1 MPQPD
6 RAWWDD
12 VQYLREP
19 LERKREKEARRGL
32 RLDARAAA
40 RAVADRHASA
50 PAAEPELDFI
60 NGLDSIH
67 DLDAIPRTRR
77 FERSAPEDD
86 GAPRRRFE
94 RSAPEDDGA
103 HRGRFARVAPERVPD
118 AKPRTGR
125 FERSASGRR
134 GRFARAERDT
144 ARDLAPEAPAAVTPA
159 VVAAGHAP
167 AGAAAADTPAAVALA
182 AEAPTAL
189 TAPSRRRTVEITGR
203 TVGAPSLP
211 RLVQI
216 DRRRPARR
224 AAERVGA
231 RPDRLALWAVVL
243 GFFLIFVA
251 VTSTSHA
258 ATRAH
263 SAGAASG
270 RVVHQQVFHA
280 HTAALRAI
288 PPAR

>member
-1 MPQPD
+1 
-6 RAWWDD
+6 
-12 VQYLREP
+12 VSE
-19 LERKREKEARRGL
+19 
-32 RLDARAAA
+32 
-40 RAVADRHASA
+40 RHASA
-50 PAAEPELDFI
+50 PAAKPDTDFIHGLESVHELD
-60 NGLDSIH
+60 
-67 DLDAIPRTRR
+67 AMPRTRR
-77 FERSAPEDD
+77 FERPPRKGD
-86 GAPRRRFE
+86 GAPSRRRFE
-94 RSAPEDDGA
+94 RSS
-103 HRGRFARVAPERVPD
+103 PER
-118 AKPRTGR
+118 
-125 FERSASGRR
+125 
-134 GRFARAERDT
+134 RFARAEHD
-144 ARDLAPEAPAAVTPA
+144 ASLDLAPEAPASV
-159 VVAAGHAP
+159 AP
-167 AGAAAADTPAAVALA
+167 APLA
-182 AEAPTAL
+182 
-189 TAPSRRRTVEITGR
+189 APSRRRTVEITGR

-263 SAGAASG
+263 SAGAAGG
-270 RVVHQQVFHA
+270 RVVHQQVFRA

>member
-40 RAVADRHASA
+40 RAVAERHATG
-50 PAAEPELDFI
+50 PVAESEPDFI
-60 NGLDSIH
+60 HGMDSIH
-67 DLDAIPRTRR
+67 ELDGMPRTRRFQRSTPEADDVPRTRR
-77 FERSAPEDD
+77 FERSAPDADD
-86 GAPRRRFE
+86 DDAPRSRRFG
-94 RSAPEDDGA
+94 RSAPD
-103 HRGRFARVAPERVPD
+103 
-118 AKPRTGR
+118 
-125 FERSASGRR
+125 RR
-134 GRFARAERDT
+134 GRSARPEHASPAHADAT
-144 ARDLAPEAPAAVTPA
+144 PAHAPEAPTP
-159 VVAAGHAP
+159 
-167 AGAAAADTPAAVALA
+167 LR
-182 AEAPTAL
+182 
-189 TAPSRRRTVEITGR
+189 APSRRRTVEITGR

-224 AAERVGA
+224 PAERVGA

-280 HTAALRAI
+280 HTAALRAF

>member
-40 RAVADRHASA
+40 RAVAERHASA

-60 NGLDSIH
+60 HGLDSVH
-67 DLDAIPRTRR
+67 ELDAMPRPRRFERSSREGEGAPRRRRFERSGRDERQERDERDVPEADAKPRTRR
-77 FERSAPEDD
+77 FERSSPE
-86 GAPRRRFE
+86 
-94 RSAPEDDGA
+94 
-103 HRGRFARVAPERVPD
+103 
-118 AKPRTGR
+118 
-125 FERSASGRR
+125 RR
-134 GRFARAERDT
+134 GRMTRGEHEASL
-144 ARDLAPEAPAAVTPA
+144 DLAPEAPGSA
-159 VVAAGHAP
+159 AP
-167 AGAAAADTPAAVALA
+167 APLA
-182 AEAPTAL
+182 
-189 TAPSRRRTVEITGR
+189 APSRRRTVEITGR

-224 AAERVGA
+224 ATERVGA

-270 RVVHQQVFHA
+270 RAVHQQVFHA
-280 HTAALRAI
+280 HTATLRAI

>member
-40 RAVADRHASA
+40 RAVAERHASDPVAA
-50 PAAEPELDFI
+50 PESPRARRFDRSAPD
-60 NGLDSIH
+60 D
-67 DLDAIPRTRR
+67 DAPRGRR
-77 FERSAPEDD
+77 FERSAPEGD
-86 GAPRRRFE
+86 APRARRFE
-94 RSAPEDDGA
+94 RSGSD
-103 HRGRFARVAPERVPD
+103 
-118 AKPRTGR
+118 
-125 FERSASGRR
+125 RR
-134 GRFARAERDT
+134 GRFARAEH
-144 ARDLAPEAPAAVTPA
+144 ASAAHAPEAPAP
-159 VVAAGHAP
+159 
-167 AGAAAADTPAAVALA
+167 LA
-182 AEAPTAL
+182 
-189 TAPSRRRTVEITGR
+189 APSRRRTVEITGR
-203 TVGAPSLP
+203 TVGAPALP

-224 AAERVGA
+224 AVERVGA

-270 RVVHQQVFHA
+270 RVVHHQVLSA

>member
-32 RLDARAAA
+32 RLDARGAA
-40 RAVADRHASA
+40 RAVAERHASS
-50 PAAEPELDFI
+50 PAAEPEPDFI
-60 NGLDSIH
+60 HGLDSVH
-67 DLDAIPRTRR
+67 ELDAMPRSRRFERSAPEADAKPRTRR
-77 FERSAPEDD
+77 FERSASD
-86 GAPRRRFE
+86 
-94 RSAPEDDGA
+94 
-103 HRGRFARVAPERVPD
+103 
-118 AKPRTGR
+118 
-125 FERSASGRR
+125 RR
-134 GRFARAERDT
+134 GRFARGEHDANL
-144 ARDLAPEAPAAVTPA
+144 DLAPEAPASA
-159 VVAAGHAP
+159 AP
-167 AGAAAADTPAAVALA
+167 APL
-182 AEAPTAL
+182 P
-189 TAPSRRRTVEITGR
+189 APSRRRTVEITGR

-231 RPDRLALWAVVL
+231 RPDRLALWAVLL

-270 RVVHQQVFHA
+270 RVVHQHVFPA

>member
-40 RAVADRHASA
+40 RAVAERHGSGTVVD
-50 PAAEPELDFI
+50 AE
-60 NGLDSIH
+60 LDSIEQ
-67 DLDAIPRTRR
+67 LDAMPRTRR
-77 FERSAPEDD
+77 FERSAPDAD
-86 GAPRRRFE
+86 AAPRARRFE
-94 RSAPEDDGA
+94 RSAPDADA
-103 HRGRFARVAPERVPD
+103 APR
-118 AKPRTGR
+118 RGR
-125 FERSASGRR
+125 FERSAPEADASPRSR
-134 GRFARAERDT
+134 RFARAE
-144 ARDLAPEAPAAVTPA
+144 
-159 VVAAGHAP
+159 HS
-167 AGAAAADTPAAVALA
+167 GAARPADVPVPL
-182 AEAPTAL
+182 PV
-189 TAPSRRRTVEITGR
+189 PSRRRTIEITGR
-203 TVGAPSLP
+203 TVGAPALP

-224 AAERVGA
+224 PAERVGA

-263 SAGAASG
+263 SAGAAGS
-270 RVVHQQVFHA
+270 RVVHQQVVRT

>member
-1 MPQPD
+1 MPQPN

-12 VQYLREP
+12 VQHLREP

-40 RAVADRHASA
+40 RAVAERHASD
-50 PAAEPELDFI
+50 PVV
-60 NGLDSIH
+60 H
-67 DLDAIPRTRR
+67 DPDNVHELDAIPRTRR
-77 FERSAPEDD
+77 FDRAAPDAD
-86 GAPRRRFE
+86 GAPRRRRSERAAPDADGAPRGRRFERSEPDADAAPRERRFE
-94 RSAPEDDGA
+94 RSAPE
-103 HRGRFARVAPERVPD
+103 
-118 AKPRTGR
+118 
-125 FERSASGRR
+125 RR
-134 GRFARAERDT
+134 GRFARAEHGPT
-144 ARDLAPEAPAAVTPA
+144 SGTEAPAP
-159 VVAAGHAP
+159 
-167 AGAAAADTPAAVALA
+167 LS
-182 AEAPTAL
+182 
-189 TAPSRRRTVEITGR
+189 APSRRRTVEITGR
-203 TVGAPSLP
+203 TVGAPALP
-211 RLVQI
+211 RLVEI

-224 AAERVGA
+224 PVERVGA

-270 RVVHQQVFHA
+270 HAVHQQVVRT
-280 HTAALRAI
+280 HTATLRAI

>member
-40 RAVADRHASA
+40 RAVAERHATG
-50 PAAEPELDFI
+50 PVAESEPDFI
-60 NGLDSIH
+60 HGMDSIH
-67 DLDAIPRTRR
+67 ELDAMPRTRRFQRSTSEADDVPRTRR
-77 FERSAPEDD
+77 FERSAPDADD
-86 GAPRRRFE
+86 DDAPRSRRFG
-94 RSAPEDDGA
+94 RSAPE
-103 HRGRFARVAPERVPD
+103 
-118 AKPRTGR
+118 
-125 FERSASGRR
+125 RR
-134 GRFARAERDT
+134 GRSARPEHASPAHAD
-144 ARDLAPEAPAAVTPA
+144 APPAHAPEAPP
-159 VVAAGHAP
+159 P
-167 AGAAAADTPAAVALA
+167 LR
-182 AEAPTAL
+182 
-189 TAPSRRRTVEITGR
+189 APSRRRTVEITGR

-224 AAERVGA
+224 PAERVGA

-263 SAGAASG
+263 SAGAADG
-270 RVVHQQVFHA
+270 RAVHQQVVHA

>member
-40 RAVADRHASA
+40 RAVAERHATG
-50 PAAEPELDFI
+50 PVAESEPDFVH
-60 NGLDSIH
+60 GLDSIH
-67 DLDAIPRTRR
+67 ELDAMPRTRR
-77 FERSAPEDD
+77 FQRSAPDADDDDAPRTRRFGRSAPE
-86 GAPRRRFE
+86 
-94 RSAPEDDGA
+94 
-103 HRGRFARVAPERVPD
+103 
-118 AKPRTGR
+118 
-125 FERSASGRR
+125 RR
-134 GRFARAERDT
+134 GRSARPEHATPAPADAT
-144 ARDLAPEAPAAVTPA
+144 PAHAPEAPIP
-159 VVAAGHAP
+159 
-167 AGAAAADTPAAVALA
+167 LR
-182 AEAPTAL
+182 
-189 TAPSRRRTVEITGR
+189 APSRRRTVEITGR

-224 AAERVGA
+224 AAERVGS

-270 RVVHQQVFHA
+270 RAVHQVFHA

>member
-40 RAVADRHASA
+40 RAVAERHASA
-50 PAAEPELDFI
+50 PAAEPDVDFI
-60 NGLDSIH
+60 HGLDSIH
-67 DLDAIPRTRR
+67 ELDAIPRTRR
-77 FERSAPEDD
+77 FERSAREDE
-86 GAPRRRFE
+86 AVPRRRRFE
-94 RSAPEDDGA
+94 RSERSARDERSGAEDD
-103 HRGRFARVAPERVPD
+103 V
-118 AKPRTGR
+118 KPRTRR
-125 FERSASGRR
+125 FERSS
-134 GRFARAERDT
+134 AERRSRS
-144 ARDLAPEAPAAVTPA
+144 ARGEHDVGLDLAPEAPASA
-159 VVAAGHAP
+159 AP
-167 AGAAAADTPAAVALA
+167 APLA
-182 AEAPTAL
+182 APASAAPAPPEAPASAAPAPL
-189 TAPSRRRTVEITGR
+189 AAPSRRRTVEITGR

-224 AAERVGA
+224 ATERVGA

-263 SAGAASG
+263 SAGAAGS
-270 RVVHQQVFHA
+270 RVVHQQVFRA

>member
-1 MPQPD
+1 MPKPD

-32 RLDARAAA
+32 RLDARGAA
-40 RAVADRHASA
+40 RAVAERHASA

-60 NGLDSIH
+60 HGLDSVH
-67 DLDAIPRTRR
+67 ELDAMPRTRR
-77 FERSAPEDD
+77 FERSAPEAD
-86 GAPRRRFE
+86 GAPRRRRFE
-94 RSAPEDDGA
+94 RSARDERSGPDE
-103 HRGRFARVAPERVPD
+103 RSAPEAD
-118 AKPRTGR
+118 AKPRTRR
-125 FERSASGRR
+125 FERSSPERR
-134 GRFARAERDT
+134 GRFARAEHD
-144 ARDLAPEAPAAVTPA
+144 ASLDLAPEAPTSA
-159 VVAAGHAP
+159 AP
-167 AGAAAADTPAAVALA
+167 APL
-182 AEAPTAL
+182 P
-189 TAPSRRRTVEITGR
+189 APSRRRTVEITGR

-270 RVVHQQVFHA
+270 RVVHQQVFRA

>member
-40 RAVADRHASA
+40 RAVAERHATG
-50 PAAEPELDFI
+50 PVAESEPDFI
-60 NGLDSIH
+60 HGSDSIH
-67 DLDAIPRTRR
+67 ELDAMPRTRRFQRSTSEADDVPRTRR
-77 FERSAPEDD
+77 FERSAPDADD
-86 GAPRRRFE
+86 DDAPRSRRFG
-94 RSAPEDDGA
+94 RSAHE
-103 HRGRFARVAPERVPD
+103 
-118 AKPRTGR
+118 
-125 FERSASGRR
+125 RR
-134 GRFARAERDT
+134 GPSARSEHASPAHAD
-144 ARDLAPEAPAAVTPA
+144 APPAHAPEAPTP
-159 VVAAGHAP
+159 
-167 AGAAAADTPAAVALA
+167 LR
-182 AEAPTAL
+182 
-189 TAPSRRRTVEITGR
+189 APSRRRTVEITGR

-224 AAERVGA
+224 PAERVGA

-263 SAGAASG
+263 SAGAADG
-270 RVVHQQVFHA
+270 RAVHQQVVHA

>member
-40 RAVADRHASA
+40 RAVAERHAGA
-50 PAAEPELDFI
+50 PAAESE
-60 NGLDSIH
+60 LDSIH
-67 DLDAIPRTRR
+67 ALDVDSIHELDAMPRTRR
-77 FERSAPEDD
+77 FARSAP
-86 GAPRRRFE
+86 
-94 RSAPEDDGA
+94 
-103 HRGRFARVAPERVPD
+103 D
-118 AKPRTGR
+118 ADAVPRTGR
-125 FERSASGRR
+125 FARSAPERR
-134 GRFARAERDT
+134 GRFARAEHATPVR
-144 ARDLAPEAPAAVTPA
+144 APEAP
-159 VVAAGHAP
+159 
-167 AGAAAADTPAAVALA
+167 D
-182 AEAPTAL
+182 APTPL
-189 TAPSRRRTVEITGR
+189 PAPSRRRTVEITGR
-203 TVGAPSLP
+203 TVGAPTLP

-224 AAERVGA
+224 ATERVGA

-263 SAGAASG
+263 SAGAVSG
-270 RVVHQQVFHA
+270 RVVHQQVVRT

>member
-1 MPQPD
+1 MPQPN

-12 VQYLREP
+12 VQHLREP

-40 RAVADRHASA
+40 RAVAERHASD
-50 PAAEPELDFI
+50 PVV
-60 NGLDSIH
+60 H
-67 DLDAIPRTRR
+67 DPDNVHELDAIPRTRR
-77 FERSAPEDD
+77 FDRAAPDADGAPRRRRSERAAPDADGAARGRRFERSAPDAD
-86 GAPRRRFE
+86 AAPRERRFE
-94 RSAPEDDGA
+94 RSAPE
-103 HRGRFARVAPERVPD
+103 
-118 AKPRTGR
+118 
-125 FERSASGRR
+125 RR
-134 GRFARAERDT
+134 GRFARAEHGPT
-144 ARDLAPEAPAAVTPA
+144 SGTEAPAP
-159 VVAAGHAP
+159 
-167 AGAAAADTPAAVALA
+167 LS
-182 AEAPTAL
+182 
-189 TAPSRRRTVEITGR
+189 APSRRRTVEITGR
-203 TVGAPSLP
+203 TVGAPALP
-211 RLVQI
+211 RLVEI

-224 AAERVGA
+224 PVERVGA

-270 RVVHQQVFHA
+270 HAVHQQVVRT
-280 HTAALRAI
+280 HTATLRAI

>member
-40 RAVADRHASA
+40 RAVAERHATGPVAESA
-50 PAAEPELDFI
+50 PDFI
-60 NGLDSIH
+60 HGLDSIH
-67 DLDAIPRTRR
+67 ELDAMPRTRRFQRSTPEADDAPRPRR
-77 FERSAPEDD
+77 FERSAPDAGDD
-86 GAPRRRFE
+86 DAPRMRRFG
-94 RSAPEDDGA
+94 RSTSE
-103 HRGRFARVAPERVPD
+103 
-118 AKPRTGR
+118 
-125 FERSASGRR
+125 RR
-134 GRFARAERDT
+134 GRSARPEHATPAHADAT
-144 ARDLAPEAPAAVTPA
+144 PVHAPEAPTP
-159 VVAAGHAP
+159 
-167 AGAAAADTPAAVALA
+167 LR
-182 AEAPTAL
+182 
-189 TAPSRRRTVEITGR
+189 APSRRRTVEITGR

-270 RVVHQQVFHA
+270 RAVHQQVFHA

>member
-1 MPQPD
+1 MPKPD

-40 RAVADRHASA
+40 RAVAERHASS
-50 PAAEPELDFI
+50 PVAESD
-60 NGLDSIH
+60 LDSIH
-67 DLDAIPRTRR
+67 ELDAMPRTRR
-77 FERSAPEDD
+77 FERSAPEAD
-86 GAPRRRFE
+86 GVPRGRRFE
-94 RSAPEDDGA
+94 RSAPE
-103 HRGRFARVAPERVPD
+103 
-118 AKPRTGR
+118 
-125 FERSASGRR
+125 RR
-134 GRFARAERDT
+134 GRFARTEHAATTRG
-144 ARDLAPEAPAAVTPA
+144 PEAPTPL
-159 VVAAGHAP
+159 P
-167 AGAAAADTPAAVALA
+167 
-182 AEAPTAL
+182 
-189 TAPSRRRTVEITGR
+189 APSRRRTVEITGR
-203 TVGAPSLP
+203 TVGAPALP

-224 AAERVGA
+224 PAERVGA

-270 RVVHQQVFHA
+270 RVVHQQVVRT

>member
-40 RAVADRHASA
+40 RAVAERHAGA
-50 PAAEPELDFI
+50 PAAESE
-60 NGLDSIH
+60 LDSIH
-67 DLDAIPRTRR
+67 ELDLDSVDELHAVPRTRR
-77 FERSAPEDD
+77 F
-86 GAPRRRFE
+86 
-94 RSAPEDDGA
+94 
-103 HRGRFARVAPERVPD
+103 ARPAPD
-118 AKPRTGR
+118 ADAMPRTGR
-125 FERSASGRR
+125 FARSAPDADAMPRT
-134 GRFARAERDT
+134 GRFARSAPERRGRLARAERAT
-144 ARDLAPEAPAAVTPA
+144 PVRAPEAPAPL
-159 VVAAGHAP
+159 P
-167 AGAAAADTPAAVALA
+167 
-182 AEAPTAL
+182 
-189 TAPSRRRTVEITGR
+189 APSRRRTVEITGR

-224 AAERVGA
+224 ATERVGA

-263 SAGAASG
+263 SAGAVSG
-270 RVVHQQVFHA
+270 RVVHQQVVRT

>member
-40 RAVADRHASA
+40 RAVAERHPGA
-50 PAAEPELDFI
+50 PVAESEPDSIHE
-60 NGLDSIH
+60 LDSIR
-67 DLDAIPRTRR
+67 DLDAMPRTRR
-77 FERSAPEDD
+77 FGRSAPE
-86 GAPRRRFE
+86 
-94 RSAPEDDGA
+94 
-103 HRGRFARVAPERVPD
+103 
-118 AKPRTGR
+118 
-125 FERSASGRR
+125 RR
-134 GRFARAERDT
+134 GRFARAEHASPVR
-144 ARDLAPEAPAAVTPA
+144 APEAPTP
-159 VVAAGHAP
+159 
-167 AGAAAADTPAAVALA
+167 LA
-182 AEAPTAL
+182 
-189 TAPSRRRTVEITGR
+189 APSRRRTVEITGR

-224 AAERVGA
+224 ATERVGA

-258 ATRAH
+258 ATRVH
-263 SAGAASG
+263 SAGAATS
-270 RVVHQQVFHA
+270 RVVHQQVVRT

>member
-1 MPQPD
+1 MPQPN

-12 VQYLREP
+12 VQHLREP

-40 RAVADRHASA
+40 RAVAERHASD
-50 PAAEPELDFI
+50 PVV
-60 NGLDSIH
+60 H
-67 DLDAIPRTRR
+67 DPDNVHELDAIPRTRR
-77 FERSAPEDD
+77 FDRAAPDADGAPRRRRSERAAPDVDGAPRGRRFERSAPDAD
-86 GAPRRRFE
+86 AAPRERRFE
-94 RSAPEDDGA
+94 RSAPE
-103 HRGRFARVAPERVPD
+103 
-118 AKPRTGR
+118 
-125 FERSASGRR
+125 RR
-134 GRFARAERDT
+134 GRFARAEHGPT
-144 ARDLAPEAPAAVTPA
+144 SGTEAPAP
-159 VVAAGHAP
+159 
-167 AGAAAADTPAAVALA
+167 LS
-182 AEAPTAL
+182 
-189 TAPSRRRTVEITGR
+189 APSRRRTVEITGR
-203 TVGAPSLP
+203 TVGAPALP
-211 RLVQI
+211 RLVEI

-224 AAERVGA
+224 PVERVGA

-270 RVVHQQVFHA
+270 HAVHQQVVRT
-280 HTAALRAI
+280 HTATLRAI